1 MNIPIGLKH
10 LYRSQLESKITG
22 LAKPINPEN
31 VNVSDFFK
39 FKNKF
44 NNWIHSSVQ
53 TVTGLPN
60 QYFITSGLTDAFNQT
75 YALYN
80 KIGIFEGEYGYH
92 LLSIKDRVTTDLSQA
107 DIIIISHPFSGNGMS
122 SHDKI
127 KIADTYNK
135 PIFIDCAFFGVC
147 RNIDFDFTQ
156 YKNIHSIG
164 FSLSKTFGSG
174 LHRVGL
180 LYTVDPYPVTVYE
193 KNMYPFVASAE
204 YHYNLI
210 DTLSP
215 DALVEKYGK
224 IQKIICNELN
234 LIPSD
239 TILFGLDN
247 SEKYSKYKR
256 GDTNR
261 LCISTLIA
269 EYNILGKQKVDF

>member
-1 MNIPIGLKH
+1 MISPDKIIGP
-10 LYRSQLESKITG
+10 
-22 LAKPINPEN
+22 AKPIHTEN
-31 VNVSDFFK
+31 VSMGDFIK

-53 TVTGLPN
+53 PVIGLPKK
-60 QYFITSGLTDAFNQT
+60 YYIVSGLTDAFNQT

-92 LLSIKDRVTTDLSQA
+92 LLSMKDRVTTDLSQA
-107 DIIIISHPFSGNGMS
+107 DVIIISHPFSGDGMS

-135 PIFIDCAFFGVC
+135 PIFIDCAFFGIC
-147 RNIDFDFTQ
+147 RNINFDFTP
-156 YKNIHSIG
+156 YKNIHSVG

-180 LYTVDPYPVTVYE
+180 LYTIDLYPVTVYE
-193 KNMYPFVASAE
+193 QSMYPFVAGAE
-204 YHYNLI
+204 HHYKLI
-210 DTLSP
+210 DTMSP
-215 DALVEKYGK
+215 DAMVKKYGE
-224 IQKIICNELN
+224 IQKIICKELN
-234 LIPSD
+234 FTPSD

-247 SEKYSKYKR
+247 SVEYSKYKR

-261 LCISTLIA
+261 LCISNLIA
-269 EYNILGKQKVDF
+269 SYKDV